1 MKSTI
6 IKIIWGIILISLGGL
21 LLAENLGYVSYS
33 LYASKMCAIVFAVI
47 SAAFFATYFLSGIR
61 NWGWLFPALIF
72 ASLAFTISTILEDPD
87 RPTVAFPFLLSIAIT
102 FYVGY
107 FLNRKRWGLLI
118 PAWALTVLPIIPL
131 LSERINPDLLGSM
144 VLYSIAIPF
153 LVGYLV
159 DQRLKWALIIATI
172 FGFIG
177 LFPLINTFIHGDIQG
192 PVVMFLF
199 TLTFLAIYS
208 ASKKNWW
215 ALIPS
220 GIFASIGL
228 VALLNNL
235 LPGYGYIMVGGYQI
249 GVYRGVLFLGWAVTF
264 GILWLLRTSQPTDW
278 AKYPAIGLLATSILA
293 FLMGKSFEDFLP
305 AVVLMVIGV
314 VFLLAI
320 FLKRRVTRQSTS

>member
-21 LLAENLGYVSYS
+21 AIADQLGYVSYR
-33 LYASKMCAIVFAVI
+33 LTTKQECEIVFAVI
-47 SAAFFATYFLSGIR
+47 SAAFFLTYFLSGVR
-61 NWGWLFPALIF
+61 NWGWLFPTLIF
-72 ASLAFTISTILEDPD
+72 AALALTITGILNDDNSPII
-87 RPTVAFPFLLSIAIT
+87 AFPFLLSITIP
-102 FYVGY
+102 FYVG
-107 FLNRKRWGLLI
+107 FGLNRKQWGLLI
-118 PAWALTVLPIIPL
+118 PAWILTVIAVIPPL
-131 LSERINPDLLGSM
+131 AERINPDLLGSL

-159 DQRLKWALIIATI
+159 NQRRKWALIIATI

-199 TLTFLAIYS
+199 TLTLLAIYS

-215 ALIPS
+215 TLIPS

-228 VALLNNL
+228 VALLDYLFPYNA
-235 LPGYGYIMVGGYQI
+235 YILIGGYQI

-264 GILWLLRTSQPTDW
+264 GILWLSRTSQPTDW
-278 AKYPAIGLLATSILA
+278 AKYPAIGLLVTSMLA
-293 FLMGKSFEDFLP
+293 ILMGKNFENFLP
-305 AVVLMVIGV
+305 AVILLVIGV
-314 VFLLAI
+314 VLVFAQ
-320 FLKRRVTRQSTS
+320 FFKRKVTHQPTS